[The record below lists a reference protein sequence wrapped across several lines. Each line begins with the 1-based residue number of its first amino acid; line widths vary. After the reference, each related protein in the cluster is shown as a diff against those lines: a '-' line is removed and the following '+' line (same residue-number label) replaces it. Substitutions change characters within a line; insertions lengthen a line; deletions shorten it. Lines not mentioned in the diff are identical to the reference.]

1 MHYKTSQYEKFA
13 NPAACAV
20 LLKRTFCAFAFG
32 MLFVLTAVPFQSAQ
46 AASNAKTAKSPEWI
60 YPVIPG
66 FGGVHPRSDVA
77 VRPDPK
83 ENYKIFVDVISNE
96 RDPAGKF
103 NALNRLARLVN
114 LMGYAKVPHNH
125 VHIVALLDEKVGYAS
140 GTNAFYRKTFG
151 GDNPN
156 LPLIHALKK
165 AGVELLVC
173 SQGLAGNNIP
183 DSAIDPDVTITL
195 SALTDMVV
203 YGQKGYVYMRL

>member
-1 MHYKTSQYEKFA
+1 MIKDIRGFRMPLGRSLA
-13 NPAACAV
+13 VCAAACLV
-20 LLKRTFCAFAFG
+20 GLSFAG
-32 MLFVLTAVPFQSAQ
+32 SAQ
-46 AASNAKTAKSPEWI
+46 AAPAKSAKSPDWI
-60 YPVIPG
+60 YPAIKG
-66 FGGVHPRSDVA
+66 FGRVHPRSDVA

-83 ENYKIFVDVISNE
+83 VDYRIFVDVISSE
-96 RDPAGKF
+96 RDPSGKF
-103 NALNRLARLVN
+103 NALDRLARLVN
-114 LMGYAKVPHNH
+114 LMAYAKVPRNH

-140 GTNAFYRKTFG
+140 GTNAFYRKAFG